1 VVRGR
6 KAGTLRARAP
16 PCHSRGSPGTAG
28 HPRGS
33 LALPGQPRRS
43 KFCGRLGFR
52 MHNRNKHANAR
63 AREHARARAPA
74 RRAARAARHP
84 RSPQA
89 RPPVRARDP
98 TWRALSDLSTNKQ
111 SKPSK
116 GKSERANDQ
125 PTNTKGVR
133 NSKSETISKQV
144 NNTRDTHTAQRACGI
159 PRGAQAE
166 PVEVAPRRAPPK
178 FDWRTAVLLPDHN
191 LCAQHIQPVCVT
203 HSDSVRDPSDQ
214 TGRANA
220 RVQPPRQTSRVT
232 NPPSARRSWEV
243 V

>member
-1 VVRGR
+1 MVRGR

-63 AREHARARAPA
+63 AREHTRARAPA

-84 RSPQA
+84 RSLQA
-89 RPPVRARDP
+89 RPPLRARDP
-98 TWRALSDLSTNKQ
+98 TWRALSDLSTNKR
-111 SKPSK
+111 SKPSERE
-116 GKSERANDQ
+116 SERANDR

-133 NSKSETISKQV
+133 NSNWKLAANKLTTRKTRIQHNAHAESRAERRQHPWRLRPAVRPQSSTGEPLSSRPTTI
-144 NNTRDTHTAQRACGI
+144 
-159 PRGAQAE
+159 
-166 PVEVAPRRAPPK
+166 
-178 FDWRTAVLLPDHN
+178 
-191 LCAQHIQPVCVT
+191 CAQHIQPVCVT
-203 HSDSVRDPSDQ
+203 HSASVRDPSDQ